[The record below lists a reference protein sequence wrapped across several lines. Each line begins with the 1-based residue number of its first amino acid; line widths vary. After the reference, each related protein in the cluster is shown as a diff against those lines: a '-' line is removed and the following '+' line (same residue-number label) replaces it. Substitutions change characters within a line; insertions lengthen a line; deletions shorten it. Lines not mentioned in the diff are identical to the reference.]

1 MLFVITSCGDNA
13 EYSVLKNQAYIAQ
26 TGTQGNAYEKVTVG
40 TEDVSTSLNVRL
52 SSAAQQ
58 SRSFEFVVDEAVLEE
73 YNKSN
78 STEYHVLPSN
88 FYSLSTDKV
97 TVDAG
102 STISAP
108 IDITVHPLSSEL
120 KNSSLKFAIPIRL
133 QGEGNVLASGGKYV
147 ILLDMEAIQ
156 SVPILS
162 YTNSLKAWFGQ
173 APFQFTA
180 WTLEWCVNM
189 GTLGTTI
196 GDRIVL
202 QRLFLGLFSNDDTE
216 VRFGDIYIEAN
227 RLQICTNGSRMNS
240 NTLFNAGQWYH
251 IAVVCTG
258 TKLLCY
264 VNGVLDNSMD
274 LPGIPYKSNADAWTL
289 CDAYNNKFI
298 SKSMFAEV
306 RFWNKA
312 RSQQEIA
319 NNMYL
324 VDPKSEG
331 LVCYFKMNEG
341 QGNELKDATGNGGH
355 ATIQGSNVTWVQ
367 DVRIDGK

>member
-1 MLFVITSCGDNA
+1 M
-13 EYSVLKNQAYIAQ
+13 
-26 TGTQGNAYEKVTVG
+26 
-40 TEDVSTSLNVRL
+40 
-52 SSAAQQ
+52 
-58 SRSFEFVVDEAVLEE
+58 VV
-73 YNKSN
+73 
-78 STEYHVLPSN
+78 
-88 FYSLSTDKV
+88 
-97 TVDAG
+97 
-102 STISAP
+102 
-108 IDITVHPLSSEL
+108 
-120 KNSSLKFAIPIRL
+120 
-133 QGEGNVLASGGKYV
+133 
-147 ILLDMEAIQ
+147 IQ
-156 SVPILS
+156 SVPVLS
-162 YTNSLKAWFGQ
+162 STNYLKAWFGQ

-180 WTLEWCVNM
+180 WTLECCVNM
-189 GTLGTTI
+189 GTLGTAI
-196 GDRIVL
+196 GEYDNQTTFSRIADSGGIGGGIH
-202 QRLFLGLFSNDDTE
+202 FN
-216 VRFGDIYIEAN
+216 FGDLPIEGN
-227 RLQICTNGSRMNS
+227 RLQMITQDSRMNS

>member
-1 MLFVITSCGDNA
+1 M
-13 EYSVLKNQAYIAQ
+13 
-26 TGTQGNAYEKVTVG
+26 
-40 TEDVSTSLNVRL
+40 
-52 SSAAQQ
+52 
-58 SRSFEFVVDEAVLEE
+58 
-73 YNKSN
+73 
-78 STEYHVLPSN
+78 
-88 FYSLSTDKV
+88 
-97 TVDAG
+97 
-102 STISAP
+102 
-108 IDITVHPLSSEL
+108 
-120 KNSSLKFAIPIRL
+120 KFAIPIRL

-251 IAVVCTG
+251 IAVVYTG
-258 TKLLCY
+258 SKLIYY
-264 VNGVLDNSMD
+264 VNGVFDNSIDM
-274 LPGIPYKSNADAWTL
+274 PCKTYISTSNAWNM
-289 CDAYNNKFI
+289 CNNDLHV
-298 SKSMFAEV
+298 SKSKFAEV